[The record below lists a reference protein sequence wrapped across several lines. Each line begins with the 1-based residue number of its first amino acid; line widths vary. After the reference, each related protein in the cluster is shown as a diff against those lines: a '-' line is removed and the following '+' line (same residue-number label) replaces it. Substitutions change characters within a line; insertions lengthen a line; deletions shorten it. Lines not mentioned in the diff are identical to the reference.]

1 MNILFLG
8 LEVFNSID
16 EPNMYADI
24 LREFEKRGHM
34 VYSISPIEKRYQGE
48 TRMITERNS
57 RLLRLRIGNIQKTN
71 LVEKGISTLS
81 IERLYMNAIKKHFKG
96 VRFDLILYVTPPI
109 TFCKVIEFLKKRDR
123 AFTYLMLKDIFP
135 QNAVDLGML
144 KKRVFFPVI
153 YKYFRNKEKRLY
165 DISDKI
171 GCMSPANMDYI
182 LSNNSYLKRSKVEEC
197 PNCIEVVDKSTDI
210 EDRIRIREKYNIP
223 IDKTV
228 FVYGGNLGK
237 PQGIP
242 FIIECLKA
250 ERENKDIFFLVVGDG
265 TEYSSLEKY
274 YKSAQQ
280 NNFKL
285 MKRLPKGDYDTL
297 VGACDVGLLFLDY
310 RFTIPNFPSRLLSY
324 MQARLPVLACT
335 DPNTDVG
342 DVIENAGFGWQCR
355 SNNVKEFKNII
366 KNVLNS
372 NLSQKGNA
380 AMEYLSGNY
389 SAKIAY
395 EVIVKEIK

>member
-1 MNILFLG
+1 M
-8 LEVFNSID
+8 
-16 EPNMYADI
+16 
-24 LREFEKRGHM
+24 
-34 VYSISPIEKRYQGE
+34 
-48 TRMITERNS
+48 
-57 RLLRLRIGNIQKTN
+57 
-71 LVEKGISTLS
+71 
-81 IERLYMNAIKKHFKG
+81 
-96 VRFDLILYVTPPI
+96 
-109 TFCKVIEFLKKRDR
+109 
-123 AFTYLMLKDIFP
+123 
-135 QNAVDLGML
+135 
-144 KKRVFFPVI
+144 
-153 YKYFRNKEKRLY
+153 
-165 DISDKI
+165 
-171 GCMSPANMDYI
+171 
-182 LSNNSYLKRSKVEEC
+182 
-197 PNCIEVVDKSTDI
+197 VDKSTDI

-274 YKSAQQ
+274 YKSARQ

-285 MKRLPKGDYDTL
+285 MKRLPKEDYDTL

-342 DVIENAGFGWQCR
+342 DIIENAGFGWQCR

-366 KNVLNS
+366 KKVLNS

>member
-144 KKRVFFPVI
+144 KKRGFFSVI

-274 YKSAQQ
+274 YKSARQ

-285 MKRLPKGDYDTL
+285 MKRLPKEDYDTL

-310 RFTIPNFPSRLLSY
+310 RFTIPKFPSRLLSY

-342 DVIENAGFGWQCR
+342 DIIENAGFGWQCR

-366 KNVLNS
+366 KKVLNS